1 MDAIASSATV
11 SFRKMVDRKS
21 GWSALVKSDSF
32 QKSDYKKLKYL
43 NFSTLKIDQ
52 KRVLINRKYSLKP
65 ADQYQQLTLI
75 DTKLT

>member
-11 SFRKMVDRKS
+11 SFRKMVDRES

-65 ADQYQQLTLI
+65 ADQYQKVTII
-75 DTKLT
+75 DTKMT